1 MIGIEVKKFK
11 VGDLVSVNHTP
22 GTRDLVVSETPN
34 INAGIVMKKMRTRD
48 FYIVY
53 YKGKY
58 HTNVYAEW
66 MKRL

>member
-34 INAGIVMKKMRTRD
+34 INAGIVMKKMRTAVV
-48 FYIVY
+48 VY
-53 YKGKY
+53 
-58 HTNVYAEW
+58 HFSIMCLMRSA
-66 MKRL
+66 MI